1 MAEAVSMAPPP
12 VGRGLF
18 DCLTVEDLDALQ
30 AMFLKIMDEKFG
42 SKTESISEVISVE
55 IKDEMTAGIKGEV
68 EEILKVN
75 LDGFKQDQEV
85 VTTTFRTEFVELKKI
100 TKSLSENG
108 DMVSFVKKQEFENL
122 NLTNGSFENI
132 MDMSSGEI
140 VSNSYLVEGGNQGA
154 KPKNQAPGELKNSI
168 WNCVGCP
175 ASTSNWLYFRE
186 DTFSSLEIEFC
197 QDWPLIPDRHD
208 YFEGLEFKGNVKIG
222 SNNNVNWSNN
232 KVFGVR
238 VLSIIPDKFQ
248 TAEMNLIV
256 FCIRAIPWCCY
267 DLASVK
273 KFSIKLQLLNDSRYK
288 ANFK

>member
-1 MAEAVSMAPPP
+1 MAPPP
-12 VGRGLF
+12 VGRT
-18 DCLTVEDLDALQ
+18 LTVEDLDAFQ
-30 AMFLKIMDEKFG
+30 AMILEIMDEKFG

-100 TKSLSENG
+100 TKSLPENG

-197 QDWPLIPDRHD
+197 LDWPLILDRYD
-208 YFEGLEFKGNVKIG
+208 YFEGLEFKGNVKTG

-273 KFSIKLQLLNDSRYK
+273 KYSSKLQLLNDSRYK
-288 ANFK
+288 ANFNI